1 MCNST
6 ISRPLYTDED
16 HSTQRGMLKSVPM
29 DEVIQVDGLVKRFGN
44 LTAVDGVSFTVNRGE
59 IFGIVGPNGAGK
71 TTTLEIIEGLQRATT
86 GQVRVLGMD
95 INSTPVAIKERIGVQ
110 LQASAYFDYLTLV
123 EILDLFGSFY
133 STHIPPMELL
143 EMVDLQDKANTVLKK
158 LSGGQKQRFTVAASL
173 VNDPEL
179 IILDEPSTGLD
190 PAARHSL
197 WDLIR
202 GVRHWLGGTVNRSGV
217 LRRILRGATVP
228 IIAWLIFV
236 VTIWVWHTP
245 AVYNAALASEGVHAL
260 EHLTMFGAAVVF
272 WWPVVGPAP
281 IRSYLPYPMRFLYL
295 FLALFQ
301 NIILGAILTFGDA
314 PVYSHYENA
323 PAHWGIDSAFDQQ
336 LGGILMWI
344 PGAMMYFTAMAILF
358 FAWLEQEERQSA
370 KWQKAQEARRRYL
383 AQMGAHTNL
392 PDAGGPNA

>member
-1 MCNST
+1 MVLLHIGHEHLS
-6 ISRPLYTDED
+6 
-16 HSTQRGMLKSVPM
+16 
-29 DEVIQVDGLVKRFGN
+29 
-44 LTAVDGVSFTVNRGE
+44 
-59 IFGIVGPNGAGK
+59 
-71 TTTLEIIEGLQRATT
+71 RATSFSDFLTKWELSPYVLIPLAAILGAYLVGSWRLSSRTKYPTAT
-86 GQVRVLGMD
+86 GARDLLYFGGFAALL
-95 INSTPVAIKERIGVQ
+95 VALVSPIGVY
-110 LQASAYFDYLTLV
+110 AR
-123 EILDLFGSFY
+123 DLFFMDMVQ
-133 STHIPPMELL
+133 HLL
-143 EMVDLQDKANTVLKK
+143 LMM
-158 LSGGQKQRFTVAASL
+158 VAAPLLLWASPMA
-173 VNDPEL
+173 N
-179 IILDEPSTGLD
+179 ILWAFPQ
-190 PAARHSL
+190 
-197 WDLIR
+197 

-217 LRRILRGATVP
+217 LRRILQGATVP

-236 VTIWVWHTP
+236 VTIWVWHAP
-245 AVYNAALASEGVHAL
+245 ATYNAALASEGVHTL

-272 WWPVVGPAP
+272 WWPVIGPAP
-281 IRSYLPYPMRFLYL
+281 IRSYLPHPLRFLYL

-392 PDAGGPNA
+392 PDTGGPNA

>member
-16 HSTQRGMLKSVPM
+16 HPTQRGMLKSVPM

-202 GVRHWLGGTVNRSGV
+202 RVHSQGKTLV
-217 LRRILRGATVP
+217 LTTHYMEEAQTLCHRVAIMDRGKILALDSIP
-228 IIAWLIFV
+228 KLIQSLD
-236 VTIWVWHTP
+236 
-245 AVYNAALASEGVHAL
+245 AAYRVI
-260 EHLTMFGAAVVF
+260 LTTSKPLDLPREEPPLWEVE
-272 WWPVVGPAP
+272 GPADGDNASLRLRVKDP
-281 IRSYLPYPMRFLYL
+281 PKVLSKIMDQAARQGITIEDLQVVPATLEDVFLE
-295 FLALFQ
+295 
-301 NIILGAILTFGDA
+301 LTGHGMLD
-314 PVYSHYENA
+314 
-323 PAHWGIDSAFDQQ
+323 
-336 LGGILMWI
+336 
-344 PGAMMYFTAMAILF
+344 
-358 FAWLEQEERQSA
+358 
-370 KWQKAQEARRRYL
+370 
-383 AQMGAHTNL
+383 
-392 PDAGGPNA
+392 

>member
-1 MCNST
+1 
-6 ISRPLYTDED
+6 
-16 HSTQRGMLKSVPM
+16 M

-86 GQVRVLGMD
+86 GQVRVLEMD

-202 GVRHWLGGTVNRSGV
+202 RVHSQGKTLV
-217 LRRILRGATVP
+217 LTTHYMEEAQTLCHRVAIMDRGKILALDSIP
-228 IIAWLIFV
+228 KLIQSLD
-236 VTIWVWHTP
+236 
-245 AVYNAALASEGVHAL
+245 AAYRVI
-260 EHLTMFGAAVVF
+260 LTTSKPLDLPREEPTLWEVE
-272 WWPVVGPAP
+272 GPADGDNASLRLRVKDP
-281 IRSYLPYPMRFLYL
+281 PKVLSKIMDQAARQGITIEDLQVVPATLEDVFLE
-295 FLALFQ
+295 
-301 NIILGAILTFGDA
+301 LTG
-314 PVYSHYENA
+314 H
-323 PAHWGIDSAFDQQ
+323 
-336 LGGILMWI
+336 GIL
-344 PGAMMYFTAMAILF
+344 
-358 FAWLEQEERQSA
+358 E
-370 KWQKAQEARRRYL
+370 
-383 AQMGAHTNL
+383 
-392 PDAGGPNA
+392 